1 MAEPATGAAVSE
13 PLDRPVWHALNGPQS
28 GLAVVSGAAVRL
40 DPGYGPFAAARDRD
54 GKAQAALA
62 DVLQGPAD
70 EIWLVETDEWP
81 VPPGLVLVRKALLLQ
96 MVLEGTAPQL
106 PDDSRIELLG
116 EGDAAEM
123 HALAHATRPG
133 PWSTLTQRYGPFY
146 GIKREGRLL
155 AMAGERMRPAQGLA
169 EVSGVCTAPEARGE
183 GLATLL
189 MRRVMAG
196 LAARGDRPFLH
207 TYADNAKAIALYE
220 TLGFRARREMVLTML
235 RRAE

>member
-1 MAEPATGAAVSE
+1 
-13 PLDRPVWHALNGPQS
+13 
-28 GLAVVSGAAVRL
+28 
-40 DPGYGPFAAARDRD
+40 
-54 GKAQAALA
+54 
-62 DVLQGPAD
+62 
-70 EIWLVETDEWP
+70 
-81 VPPGLVLVRKALLLQ
+81 
-96 MVLEGTAPQL
+96 
-106 PDDSRIELLG
+106 
-116 EGDAAEM
+116 M

-133 PWSTLTQRYGPFY
+133 PWSALTHRYGPFY

-196 LAARGDRPFLH
+196 LMARGDRPFLH

-220 TLGFRARREMVLTML
+220 TLGFRARREMVLTVL